1 MNQTINY
8 EFEQTPVNRKNIFPR
23 FLSWAINEE
32 PNRIGWA
39 AFAMV
44 AHGAVITPITIAIII
59 ISGNYFPFWIISI
72 LAMAST
78 VITNLAA
85 LPTRYTIPTFFL
97 SIAIDLAV
105 IISCILMLL

>member
-1 MNQTINY
+1 MNQAINY
-8 EFEQTPVNRKNIFPR
+8 EVEQTIVNRKNIFSR
-23 FLSWAINEE
+23 FLTWAINEE

-44 AHGAVITPITIAIII
+44 AHGAAITPITIAIII
-59 ISGNYFPFWIISI
+59 ITGNYFPFWIITI

-97 SIAIDLAV
+97 SIVVDLIV
-105 IISCILMLL
+105 ILSCITMIL

>member
-1 MNQTINY
+1 MNQTINH
-8 EFEQTPVNRKNIFPR
+8 EFVLTAFNRKNIFSR
-23 FLSWAINEE
+23 FFTWAINEE

-59 ISGNYFPFWIISI
+59 ISGNYFPFWMITIV
-72 LAMAST
+72 AMAST

-105 IISCILMLL
+105 IISCLTMLL

>member
-8 EFEQTPVNRKNIFPR
+8 EFELNAVTRKNIFSR
-23 FLSWAINEE
+23 FFTWAINEE

-44 AHGAVITPITIAIII
+44 AHGAVITPITIVIII
-59 ISGNYFPFWIISI
+59 ISGNYFPFWIITI
-72 LAMAST
+72 LTMAST

-97 SIAIDLAV
+97 SIAIDLIV
-105 IISCILMLL
+105 IISCITMLL